1 MEIQEYSNYN
11 ENEILRLYSS
21 VGWTAY
27 TENKTALRKGY
38 EQSLLTLAAYENGE
52 LLGVI
57 RVVGDGFT
65 VVLVQDLLVFP
76 EKQRKGVGTALL
88 RAVLERY
95 GSVRQI
101 ELVTDD
107 TPETAAFYSSLG
119 FKELSKLGCL
129 GFMKC

>member
-119 FKELSKLGCL
+119 FKELSKLSCL